1 MQKKHFLIIGM
12 MLLAIVLSAC
22 GVAAAQTSPS
32 SDTPPPRTISVTGS
46 GQVFLSPDIADIS
59 VGVHTEGKDAAKAVA
74 DNNSQTQDVIQTVKD
89 MGVADKDIQTTNF
102 SIYPRQEYDDQG
114 RVTGITYVV
123 ENTVRITVRDLD
135 KIGDLLNT
143 VVESGANNIYGIQF
157 DVEDRVDALASARQ
171 AAVENAQ
178 AVAEEIAQAAG
189 VNLGPVQSI
198 TVQGSSPIPVFQER
212 AVMGAEQAAVPIS
225 PGQLSLIVD
234 VSVVYEI
241 Q

>member
-1 MQKKHFLIIGM
+1 MIGM

-22 GVAAAQTSPS
+22 GVAAAQTSSS
-32 SDTPPPRTISVTGS
+32 SDSPPRRTISVTGS

-59 VGVHTEGKDAAKAVA
+59 VGVHMEGKDAAKAVA
-74 DNNSQTQDVIQTVKD
+74 DNNSQTQDVVQTVKD

-135 KIGDLLNT
+135 KIGELLNA

-157 DVEDRVDALASARQ
+157 DVEDRVTALSSARQ

-189 VNLGPVQSI
+189 VKLGPVQSI
-198 TVQGSSPIPVFQER
+198 TVQGSSPIPVVQER
-212 AVMGAEQAAVPIS
+212 AAMAAGQGAVPVS
-225 PGQLSLIVD
+225 PGQLSLTVD